1 MNGPAG
7 SATIPPETFLHLTTT
22 GWTAIGSM
30 VSAVSIVVLAIFNF
44 LYLKAARRQAG
55 AAEQTLRELQY
66 QFTLQQ
72 IGQKE
77 TALATVL
84 EVARNA
90 LSWRESLHTERS
102 LNDRAVLMP
111 PNWPSV
117 MAFVGQQIP
126 AVITEMTMVDR
137 EMSETERLLNEV
149 VHMPLSMRSGQ
160 LIGQKISPLRGKLRE
175 LGDDSQKIAE
185 TLRNW
190 RSPSSRY
197 KEA

>member
-1 MNGPAG
+1 MNSPAG
-7 SATIPPETFLHLTTT
+7 LTPIPSEAFLHFTTT
-22 GWTAIGSM
+22 GWTAIGSI

-44 LYLKAARRQAG
+44 LYLKAARKQAG
-55 AAEQTLRELQY
+55 VAEQTLRELQY

-77 TALATVL
+77 TALATIL

-102 LNDRAVLMP
+102 LNDRAALMP
-111 PNWPSV
+111 TNWPSV

-126 AVITEMTMVDR
+126 AVITEMTTVDR
-137 EMSETERLLNEV
+137 EISETERMLNEV
-149 VHMPLSMRSGQ
+149 VHVPLSMRPGQ
-160 LIGQKISPLRGKLRE
+160 LTGQKISPLRDKLKK
-175 LGDDSQKIAE
+175 LGDDAQKIAE

-190 RSPSSRY
+190 KSLS
-197 KEA
+197 